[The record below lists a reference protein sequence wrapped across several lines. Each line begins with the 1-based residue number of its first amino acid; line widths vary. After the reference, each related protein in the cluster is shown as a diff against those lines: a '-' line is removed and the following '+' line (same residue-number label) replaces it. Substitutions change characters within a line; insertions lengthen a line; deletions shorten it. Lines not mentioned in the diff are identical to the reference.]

1 MFSTFD
7 CGYTGTAMI
16 QTLLKSFRRGA
27 RPPPPALPAGSRVY
41 AIGDIHGRADLLAR
55 LHRAI
60 LADAAAVGSAAGAAR
75 RLVVY
80 IGDYV
85 DRGLQSREVID
96 LLLDSA
102 LPGFEAVHL
111 KGNHEDMLLRF
122 LDDPAAGPL
131 WLANGGDATLASYG
145 IGAWRRPLDID
156 ALGELSGRLARALPA
171 RHEAFLR
178 GLVHAHEE
186 GDYLFVHAGVR
197 PGAPAAAQREEDMMW
212 IRDDFLNSR
221 ADHGHVVVH
230 GHSIHYEPEER
241 PNRIGIDTGAFATG
255 RLTCLVLEG
264 ATQRFIAT

>member
-1 MFSTFD
+1 
-7 CGYTGTAMI
+7 MI

-27 RPPPPALPAGSRVY
+27 KPPPAPPAGSRIY
-41 AIGDIHGRADLLAR
+41 AVGDIHGRADLLAR

-60 LADAAAVGSAAGAAR
+60 LADAAGEVGGAGPGPAR

-96 LLLDSA
+96 LLLDSP

-111 KGNHEDMLLRF
+111 KGNHEDMMLRF
-122 LDDPAAGPL
+122 LADSAGGPP
-131 WLANGGDATLASYG
+131 WLDNGGLATLASYG
-145 IGAWRRPLDID
+145 VGAPPPPHD
-156 ALGELSGRLARALPA
+156 AAVLEDLRHRLAAALPP
-171 RHEAFLR
+171 RHREFLAT
-178 GLVHAHEE
+178 LVPCHEE
-186 GDYLFVHAGVR
+186 GDYLFVHAGIR
-197 PGAPAAAQREEDMMW
+197 PGAPAAAQRDEDMMW
-212 IRDDFLNSR
+212 IRDDFLDSR

-230 GHSIHYEPEER
+230 GHSIHYQPEQR
-241 PNRIGIDTGAFATG
+241 PNRIGIDTGAFTTG

>member
-1 MFSTFD
+1 
-7 CGYTGTAMI
+7 MI

-27 RPPPPALPAGSRVY
+27 RPPPAPPAGSRIY
-41 AIGDIHGRADLLAR
+41 AVGDIHGRADLLAR

-111 KGNHEDMLLRF
+111 KGNHEDMMLRF
-122 LDDPAAGPL
+122 LADAAQGPF
-131 WLANGGDATLASYG
+131 WLANGGYATLASYG
-145 IGAWRRPLDID
+145 VGAPPPPHD
-156 ALGELSGRLARALPA
+156 AAVLEDLRHRLEAALPP
-171 RHEAFLR
+171 RHRDFL
-178 GLVHAHEE
+178 GSLALSHAE

-212 IRDDFLNSR
+212 IRDDFLDSR
-221 ADHGHVVVH
+221 ADHGQIVVH
-230 GHSIHYEPEER
+230 GHSINHQPEQR
-241 PNRIGIDTGAFATG
+241 PNRIGIDTGAFTTG
-255 RLTCLVLEG
+255 HLTCLVLDG
-264 ATQRFIAT
+264 AMQRFIA